1 MDYLKIGQT
10 SKLFQTFFNYSESDA
25 ESGCS
30 NVELGTP
37 VQMDMTIRLK
47 SCKSE
52 IFTVSPEGINEE
64 MVIEIEP
71 LCECDCAVNNISN
84 EDECRKEEK
93 CNNSGHLIC
102 GVCQC
107 CGDSYG
113 ENCR

>member
-1 MDYLKIGQT
+1 
-10 SKLFQTFFNYSESDA
+10 
-25 ESGCS
+25 
-30 NVELGTP
+30 
-37 VQMDMTIRLK
+37 MDMTIKLK
-47 SCKSE
+47 SCKPE

-71 LCECDCAVNNISN
+71 LCECDCAVNIVNTVNTVNTITQ
-84 EDECRKEEK
+84 EDKCDFSE

>member
-1 MDYLKIGQT
+1 MLI
-10 SKLFQTFFNYSESDA
+10 LFFFNYSESNA
-25 ESGCS
+25 ENGCS

-37 VQMDMTIRLK
+37 IQMDMTIKLK
-47 SCKSE
+47 SCKPE

-71 LCECDCAVNNISN
+71 LCECDCAVNTITQ
-84 EDECRKEEK
+84 EDKCDFSE

>member
-1 MDYLKIGQT
+1 
-10 SKLFQTFFNYSESDA
+10 
-25 ESGCS
+25 
-30 NVELGTP
+30 
-37 VQMDMTIRLK
+37 MDMTIKLK
-47 SCKSE
+47 SCKPE

-71 LCECDCAVNNISN
+71 LCECDCAVNTLNTVNTVNTLNTLNTLNTVNTITQ
-84 EDECRKEEK
+84 EDKCDFSE